1 MCRCGATYLTGAL
14 ESDHL
19 GDWERRHRV
28 RDTFAIGLALSAV
41 CSIIGVLIYVYMRF
55 VLDLRKL
62 GFVVAVSIGS
72 LPFILIQLSFWPA
85 VVASMWRT
93 RTGKSLERS

>member
-14 ESDHL
+14 EWDHL
-19 GDWERRHRV
+19 GDWERHHRV
-28 RDTFAIGLALSAV
+28 RDTFAIGLALSSV
-41 CSIIGVLIYVYMRF
+41 CSIIGVLICVYMRF

-72 LPFILIQLSFWPA
+72 LPFILIQLSFWAA

-93 RTGKSLERS
+93 RIGKSLERN